1 TLSGGFAE
9 LVTGMDE
16 LNAKVETVNQ
26 TTRTAADIAKERYN
40 LETQLLQLMG
50 DTDTLRAR
58 ELVAIDE
65 SNRALQEH
73 IWAMNDQAAA
83 AQAASAA
90 FQSAAAQLQRS
101 MQMVTTGGA
110 LADKLGGMLGLAPVF
125 GPMREQELWDT
136 IGSASYEQQIEMAGE
151 LTDIVLKRINA
162 EQKANQERLA
172 GLKQEMTT
180 LSRMRDLGASLQ
192 NYVRS
197 LESSDLAPYSL

>member
-1 TLSGGFAE
+1 
-9 LVTGMDE
+9 
-16 LNAKVETVNQ
+16 
-26 TTRTAADIAKERYN
+26 
-40 LETQLLQLMG
+40 
-50 DTDTLRAR
+50 
-58 ELVAIDE
+58 
-65 SNRALQEH
+65 

-151 LTDIVLKRINA
+151 LTDIVLDRINK
-162 EQKANQERLA
+162 EQQANQERIA
-172 GLKQEMTT
+172 GLKQEMTA

-192 NYVRS
+192 TYLGS
-197 LESSDLAPYSL
+197 LESSDLAPYSLKEKVGIAEGELASLVKAARGADENAMQQVQGALQNALSLWRDYGASGAEYQSAYHRLTGMVGN